1 MLVRRLSPPAP
12 GCCRSAAG
20 EPTATR
26 LLWAILTDRRLG
38 VPCLS
43 FRFYDIIMAEL
54 SLVLVTPERTLFDRP
69 VASIRVPLFD
79 GAAGFYPGRA
89 PLVGRL
95 GIGEL
100 RWTDTAGVT
109 ESYFID
115 GGFVQ
120 VKGRVVSVLTN
131 SAVVV
136 SELSRKVAVASLAD
150 ARTERARSDDE
161 YAIASRR
168 LEKARKMMALA
179 SKD

>member
-1 MLVRRLSPPAP
+1 
-12 GCCRSAAG
+12 
-20 EPTATR
+20 
-26 LLWAILTDRRLG
+26 
-38 VPCLS
+38 
-43 FRFYDIIMAEL
+43 MAEL

-79 GAAGFYPGRA
+79 GSAGFYPGRA

-100 RWTDTAGVT
+100 RLTEASGAV

-120 VKGRVVSVLTN
+120 VKGSVVSVLTN
-131 SAVVV
+131 AAMPTA
-136 SELSRKVAVASLAD
+136 ELSRKVAVAKIDEAN
-150 ARTERARSDDE
+150 AERAKSDAE
-161 YAIASRR
+161 FASSSRR
-168 LEKARKMMALA
+168 LEKARKMLALA